1 MKSLFWS
8 ILIIVIVFTAIKLN
22 ILIIF
27 DGHALFY
34 TAIIG
39 FACVIGCALYF
50 VGLPK
55 NDSSADLPKN
65 TPFSFSTMLENA
77 KRHAGI
83 SDQNSATLPEQTPSD
98 VMLRSTEHDVSI
110 SERNSTTQPEPTK
123 EQENEKS

>member
-8 ILIIVIVFTAIKLN
+8 ILIIVIVFIAIKLN

-39 FACVIGCALYF
+39 FACVIGCAVYF

-55 NDSSADLPKN
+55 KDPSAGLPKDV
-65 TPFSFSTMLENA
+65 PFSFSTMLENA
-77 KRHAGI
+77 KRNAGI
-83 SDQNSATLPEQTPSD
+83 YNQDPEASPEPTPSD
-98 VMLRSTEHDVSI
+98 VMLRSAEHDVSI

>member
-8 ILIIVIVFTAIKLN
+8 ILIIVIVFIAIKLN

-39 FACVIGCALYF
+39 FACVIGCAVYF

-55 NDSSADLPKN
+55 KDSSAGLPKDV
-65 TPFSFSTMLENA
+65 PFSFSTMLENA
-77 KRHAGI
+77 KRNAGI
-83 SDQNSATLPEQTPSD
+83 YDQDPEASPEPTPSD
-98 VMLRSTEHDVSI
+98 VMLRSAEHDVSI
-110 SERNSTTQPEPTK
+110 SERSSATPTEPTK

>member
-8 ILIIVIVFTAIKLN
+8 ILIIAIVFIAIKLN

-39 FACVIGCALYF
+39 FACVIGCAIYF

-55 NDSSADLPKN
+55 KDSSTGQPKDV
-65 TPFSFSTMLENA
+65 PFSFSTMLENA
-77 KRHAGI
+77 KRRAGI
-83 SDQNSATLPEQTPSD
+83 PDQNSATLPEPKPSD
-98 VMLRSTEHDVSI
+98 VMLRSAEHDVSI
-110 SERNSTTQPEPTK
+110 SERSSATPTEPTK

>member
-27 DGHALFY
+27 DGNALFY

-39 FACVIGCALYF
+39 FACVIGCAVYL

-55 NDSSADLPKN
+55 KDSSAGLPKDV
-65 TPFSFSTMLENA
+65 PFSFSTMLENA
-77 KRHAGI
+77 KRNAGI
-83 SDQNSATLPEQTPSD
+83 YDQDSETPPEPTSSD
-98 VMLRSTEHDVSI
+98 VMLRSAERDVSI
-110 SERNSTTQPEPTK
+110 SERSSATPPEPTK